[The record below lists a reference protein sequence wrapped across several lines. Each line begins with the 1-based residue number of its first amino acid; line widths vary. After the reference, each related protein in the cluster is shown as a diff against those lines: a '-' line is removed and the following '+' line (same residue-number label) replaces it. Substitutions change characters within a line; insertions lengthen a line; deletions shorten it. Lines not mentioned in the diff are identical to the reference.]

1 MTTSELKTICA
12 AIFLVWF
19 LAPTTSA
26 HAADAVTLHLSYTE
40 VHDRILP
47 FVERTSTGVNLT
59 VQLQSNGA
67 VEHDEARVSRAAHG
81 AGSLK
86 LKLGGQQRESW
97 HVSGP
102 DQLVNVTDYYSYK
115 RAIQVTVSGNSC
127 TAKVGYDLKP
137 GQHDYQY
144 NRLTNGERA
153 TARSVT
159 ATGVSCSI
167 Q

>member
-1 MTTSELKTICA
+1 
-12 AIFLVWF
+12 
-19 LAPTTSA
+19 
-26 HAADAVTLHLSYTE
+26 
-40 VHDRILP
+40 
-47 FVERTSTGVNLT
+47 
-59 VQLQSNGA
+59 
-67 VEHDEARVSRAAHG
+67 
-81 AGSLK
+81 